1 MRLPLARSLRRHFC
15 DAAAPYARICRLCVL
30 TLLLGIWTVPVQAQI
45 DFESDPI
52 NYDAAPT
59 TNPVSRLQESLQRGD
74 AALDYDAERGYL
86 PALLEMLQ
94 IDPSSQVL
102 VHSKTSFQ
110 LHRISPKRPRALY
123 FNDDSYVGW
132 VQGGDVIE
140 IMTMDPR
147 QGAMFYTIS
156 QDPQEAPQFQRDQGQ
171 CLTCHAS
178 SRTQGVPGGLVR
190 SVFVESSGQPRF
202 GSGTF
207 TIDHRSRFDERWGG
221 WYVTGT
227 HGTLRHMG
235 NVLLERRQDPETLDR
250 EAGAN
255 RTDLAGLLE
264 TDPYLTPH
272 SDIVALM
279 VLEHQVQMQNFFT
292 RAGYEYRSA
301 AHYDGIMNAAL
312 DRPDDYIS
320 DSTKRRVITAG
331 DNLLRYML
339 FADEFPLSSPVEGTS
354 EFAEVFQQQGPRD
367 RQGRSLRKL
376 DLQTRMFQYPCSY
389 LIDSPAFDE
398 LPDTVRRYVA
408 RRLHDILTGTDTSGE
423 FDQLSPA
430 DRTAILE
437 ILTDTKPDLWEL

>member
-1 MRLPLARSLRRHFC
+1 MRAPAASLLTRRGPDTGTPAGRIWTLPLLA
-15 DAAAPYARICRLCVL
+15 
-30 TLLLGIWTVPVQAQI
+30 LLLGAWTAAAQAQI
-45 DFESDPI
+45 DFEGEPI
-52 NYDAAPT
+52 NYEKAPT
-59 TNPVSRLQESLQRGD
+59 TNPVSRLQESLDSGEV
-74 AALDYDAERGYL
+74 ALDYDAERGYL
-86 PALLEMLQ
+86 PALLELLQ
-94 IDPSSQVL
+94 VNPSSQVL

-123 FNDDSYVGW
+123 FNDDSYIGW

-140 IMTMDPR
+140 IMTMDPQ

-156 QDPQEAPQFQRDQGQ
+156 QDRQEAPQFQRDKGQ

-227 HGTLRHMG
+227 HGTMRHMG
-235 NVLLERRQDPETLDR
+235 NVVLEKRQDPETLDR

-255 RTDLAGLLE
+255 VTDLAGLLE
-264 TDPYLTPH
+264 TAPYLTPH

-279 VLEHQVQMQNFFT
+279 VLEHQAQMQNFFT
-292 RAGYEYRSA
+292 RANYEYRSA

-320 DSTKRRVITAG
+320 DSTKRRVISAG
-331 DNLLRYML
+331 DNLLRYLL
-339 FADEFPLSSPVEGTS
+339 FADEFPLSSPVKGTS
-354 EFAEVFQQQGPRD
+354 DFAEVFEQQGPRD
-367 RQGRSLRKL
+367 SQNRSLREL
-376 DLQTRMFQYPCSY
+376 DLQTRMFKYPCSY
-389 LIDSPAFDE
+389 LIYSPAFDE
-398 LPDTVRRYVA
+398 LPETVKRYVA
-408 RRLHDILTGTDTSGE
+408 RRLHDILAGRDTSGE
-423 FDQLSPA
+423 FDHLTSA
-430 DRTAILE
+430 DRQAILE
-437 ILTDTKPDLWEL
+437 ILTDTKPELWEL

>member
-1 MRLPLARSLRRHFC
+1 MTTSVPIQRPSVPVLGRRNIRTLMVV
-15 DAAAPYARICRLCVL
+15 A
-30 TLLLGIWTVPVQAQI
+30 LLLSFWTSAVQAQI
-45 DFESDPI
+45 DFEAEPI
-52 NYDAAPT
+52 NYDTAPT
-59 TNPVSRLQESLQRGD
+59 TNPVSQLQS
-74 AALDYDAERGYL
+74 ALDSGSASMDYDAERGYL
-86 PALLEMLQ
+86 PALLELLQ

-110 LHRISPKRPRALY
+110 LHRISPKKPRALY

-132 VQGGDVIE
+132 VQGGDVVE
-140 IMTMDPR
+140 IMTMDPQ

-156 QDPQEAPQFQRDQGQ
+156 QDRQDAPQFQRDRGQ

-190 SVFVESSGQPRF
+190 SVFAESSGQPRF

-227 HGTLRHMG
+227 HGTMRHMG
-235 NVLLERRQDPETLDR
+235 NVVLEKRQDPETLDR

-255 RTDLAGLLE
+255 VTDLSGLFE
-264 TDPYLTPH
+264 TAAYLTPH

-279 VLEHQVQMQNFFT
+279 VLEHQAQMQNFLT

-301 AHYDGIMNAAL
+301 AHYDGIMNSAL

-331 DNLLRYML
+331 DNLLRYLL

-354 EFAEVFQQQGPRD
+354 NFAAVFQDQGPRD
-367 RQGRSLRKL
+367 MQGRSLREL
-376 DLQTRMFQYPCSY
+376 DLQTRMFKYPCSY
-389 LIDSPAFDE
+389 LIYSPAFDE
-398 LPDTVRRYVA
+398 LPETVRRYVA
-408 RRLHDILTGTDTSGE
+408 RRLHDILTGRDTSGE
-423 FDQLSPA
+423 FEHLSSA
-430 DRTAILE
+430 DCTAILQ
-437 ILTDTKPDLWEL
+437 ILSETKPELWDL